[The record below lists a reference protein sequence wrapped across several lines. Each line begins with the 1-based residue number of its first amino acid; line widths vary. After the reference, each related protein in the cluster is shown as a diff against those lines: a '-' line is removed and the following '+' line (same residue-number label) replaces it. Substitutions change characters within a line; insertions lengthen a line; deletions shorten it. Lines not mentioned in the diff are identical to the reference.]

1 MTGRRNA
8 ARDIL
13 PLRQPSRSLLVLAA
27 LCLVTMPQNYRGG
40 AEFAHPHAIFQ
51 FWIAGGHVSADHHHG
66 EEVIGDDDHH
76 SPTSHSS
83 LPVTAPVR
91 ADLPDDVPTLSQM
104 TTAERADAIGSVL
117 STWFVLVLV
126 AAAGL
131 FVLRGLRPGL
141 VPLPERPPPRFAV
154 ASL

>member
-8 ARDIL
+8 ERDIQ
-13 PLRQPSRSLLVLAA
+13 PLRRPSRSLLVLAT

-66 EEVIGDDDHH
+66 EGETGEHEGHDRAFHEPLTVI
-76 SPTSHSS
+76 SS
-83 LPVTAPVR
+83 VR
-91 ADLPDDVPTLSQM
+91 ADLPDDVPTVSQM

-117 STWFVLVLV
+117 GTWFVVVLV

-131 FVLRGLRPGL
+131 FVVRGLGSGL
-141 VPLPERPPPRFAV
+141 APLPERPPPRFAV